1 MLQFLQIVLQDLIN
15 LRKVTKELIKFLD
28 IFLTTIAKCI
38 PHNLH
43 EEVFG
48 VCESIL
54 ELMKNYLK
62 DYHIKGLIDA
72 LTDKYT
78 MRSKAHKRL

>member
-1 MLQFLQIVLQDLIN
+1 M
-15 LRKVTKELIKFLD
+15 
-28 IFLTTIAKCI
+28 
-38 PHNLH
+38 
-43 EEVFG
+43 FG

-54 ELMKNYLK
+54 EVMKNYLK